1 MALRNHG
8 NHTRGKEVVM
18 RRKREVLQTG
28 PGSKEKLAL
37 AIFTDK
43 SATVV
48 EDSLAISI
56 SSKKRCTA
64 RTTGLGRDTKRAL
77 VQVGQLCTI

>member
-1 MALRNHG
+1 MAIRDHR
-8 NHTRGKEVVM
+8 NHTRGKEVVTK
-18 RRKREVLQTG
+18 RKREVLQTG

>member
-1 MALRNHG
+1 MALRDHG

-37 AIFTDK
+37 AIFPDK

-48 EDSLAISI
+48 EDSLAIFI